1 MPYGEQR
8 WRARLYLAAW
18 VMTDGFG
25 PMAWAYALAEEATG
39 VDRGRGFVKTIDV
52 EHLISEVQRLIA
64 EGKRP

>member
-25 PMAWAYALAEEATG
+25 PMAWAYALAAGATG
-39 VDRGRGFVKTIDV
+39 VDRGPDFVKTIDDG
-52 EHLISEVQRLIA
+52 HLISEVQRLIRV
-64 EGKRP
+64 GKQP